1 MNSKKKRTPPPRGA
15 VKTNRTMELIDSP
28 TEQTTAI
35 TDLILAVFSFGCA
48 LSVRRRRTADPWKA
62 TLWAWAFGLLSLA
75 SALGAA
81 AHGLTLSPAAHRL
94 LWLPLNMALGLVI
107 ALFVVGAIYDL
118 WGLRVARRLL
128 PILIAVGLAFFAFA
142 QIITGTFSVFLI
154 YEGVAMFLALII
166 YIRIARNR
174 SRPGAK
180 LMVAGVL
187 ITIIAAVFQANRNI
201 ELTLFWTFDHN
212 GVFHL
217 IQMTAL
223 VALVAGLRA
232 ALETVPEAS
241 RLSRRVPPDEP

>member
-1 MNSKKKRTPPPRGA
+1 MD
-15 VKTNRTMELIDSP
+15 LIDSP

-35 TDLILAVFSFGCA
+35 TDLILAVLSFGCA
-48 LSVRRRRTADPWKA
+48 LSVHRRRMADPWKA
-62 TLWAWAFGLLSLA
+62 TLWVWAFGLLSLA

-81 AHGLTLSPAAHRL
+81 AHGFTLSPAVHRL

-128 PILIAVGLAFFAFA
+128 PILIAVGLVFFALA
-142 QIITGTFSVFLI
+142 QIITGTFLVFLI
-154 YEGVAMFLALII
+154 YEAVALFLALII
-166 YIRIARNR
+166 YVQSAKTRGH
-174 SRPGAK
+174 PGAK

-187 ITIIAAVFQANRNI
+187 ITIIAAAFQANRSI
-201 ELTLFWTFDHN
+201 ELTLIWTFDHN

-217 IQMTAL
+217 IQMSGL

-232 ALETVPEAS
+232 ALETVPEGP
-241 RLSRRVPPDEP
+241 RLNRRVPHEEPDEP